1 MEQVGS
7 YAGIS
12 LQSIPVYLLLLLLS
26 TLRVGSFL
34 LSSPF
39 FGSRMVPLPVRIV
52 FSFGIG
58 IWVLTTVS
66 YTHLTLPTM

>member
-52 FSFGIG
+52 F
-58 IWVLTTVS
+58 
-66 YTHLTLPTM
+66 HLG